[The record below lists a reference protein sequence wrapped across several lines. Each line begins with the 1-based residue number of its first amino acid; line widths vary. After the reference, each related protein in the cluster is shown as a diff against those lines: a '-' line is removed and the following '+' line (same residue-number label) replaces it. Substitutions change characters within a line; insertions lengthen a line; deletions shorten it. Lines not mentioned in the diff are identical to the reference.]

1 MAGERPKP
9 MATQKVLLTTPLR
22 RPTMAIA
29 NLFNEIMRVLP
40 KREARP
46 PRTGRHWYIPG
57 SMARDVTPRK
67 AFTWPG
73 QGPRP
78 AWTYRGARRNSA
90 IRRIEPPEGR
100 RA

>member
-1 MAGERPKP
+1 

-29 NLFNEIMRVLP
+29 NLFSEIMRVLP
-40 KREARP
+40 TEPRA
-46 PRTGRHWYIPG
+46 RTGKRHWYIAG

-78 AWTYRGARRNSA
+78 AWTYRGARRNAA
-90 IRRIEPPEGR
+90 IRRMEPTQGR